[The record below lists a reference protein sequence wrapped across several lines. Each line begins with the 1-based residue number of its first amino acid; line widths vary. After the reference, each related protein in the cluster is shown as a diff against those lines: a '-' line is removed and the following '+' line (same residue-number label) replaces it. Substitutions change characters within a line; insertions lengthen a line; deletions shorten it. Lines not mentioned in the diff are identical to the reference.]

1 MFYHSK
7 VQYGVPQD
15 SVDLCCSLYITQA
28 YHIIDLYNLM
38 LGCIGQLEPG
48 TLPINPD
55 ALVTS

>member
-38 LGCIGQLEPG
+38 LGYATGPAIVFKGLE
-48 TLPINPD
+48 
-55 ALVTS
+55 